1 MNPCN
6 RFKNQFYL
14 GEVEFPRLSSFVDG
28 LQMDHHG
35 NLSAVVA
42 VNDEVHDLSLNF
54 THHPMRGDGDRLQ
67 ILKNEAESLK
77 RKLVDNLV
85 KNINDQNQAGT
96 IFEYESAFNL
106 HHKTDLDER
115 CALLVNLAEMYC
127 KDYTHSVVAG
137 EDDDAFWVEYNI
149 SVKYPA
155 KISGSVDE
163 ILSEFK
169 NLYPICNRKWDEY
182 SKDLKEGNF
191 HFWEHI
197 LLFYSIS
204 HSTFANW
211 SKFCSVLQVTQG
223 LSKDHTP
230 DLQSCVT
237 KIATS

>member
-1 MNPCN
+1 MFLSIQCITVCCLVVWSMFLKVFLLLQFFVTRILVVAFKMNSIWEKLN
-6 RFKNQFYL
+6 FHSYHNLLMIY
-14 GEVEFPRLSSFVDG
+14 
-28 LQMDHHG
+28 
-35 NLSAVVA
+35 NLSAVVVVV
-42 VNDEVHDLSLNF
+42 VNDEVHDISLNF
-54 THHPMRGDGDRLQ
+54 THHPMRGGGDRLQ
-67 ILKNEAESLK
+67 ILKNEAESMK

-96 IFEYESAFNL
+96 LFEYASVFVL
-106 HHKTDLDER
+106 RRKIDLEER

-169 NLYPICNRKWDEY
+169 NLYPTCNRKWGEY

-191 HFWEHI
+191 RFWKHI
-197 LLFYSIS
+197 LSFY
-204 HSTFANW
+204 
-211 SKFCSVLQVTQG
+211 
-223 LSKDHTP
+223 
-230 DLQSCVT
+230 
-237 KIATS
+237 